1 MKRIILK
8 IFLWLAGIIALIVL
22 AAVIAV
28 NIIFK
33 PSVIIGTVE
42 DLASGYLN
50 GSISI
55 KDAEVSVFST
65 FPHLSFR
72 LDSVRVDN
80 AEGRTLLYTDRIS
93 VAVNVRKY
101 LEHKRISIENFL
113 IDSPSVSYNTDS
125 LGNADWAGLFK
136 ASAKDSLG
144 KDSGNDGEASGNEL
158 FNSLGSSDFK
168 IRNASILYDDAFAGN
183 FAEIKGLDIS
193 LRGGAGKR
201 GAGGHASLNAGSITA
216 RSNGMF
222 AIKDKHAGIETR
234 LGFKRDS
241 MICRFSDTRIT
252 LGGIDFNGSGSLVFE
267 EEGGI
272 IADVDYGLDI
282 RSLTELLEMI
292 PDDIIPEAGSAKVKG
307 TVSCSGN
314 IRGRYAEGSF
324 PLLNGEF
331 SISEGSIAY
340 KGMPASVDELELDFG
355 YMLDL
360 NKEEDSF
367 IRLDTVVVK
376 GGGVDIT
383 GKGWFVKLLED
394 PAFFSLIKA
403 DVDLKKLYDIFPFAS
418 GIDLKGYIDMNLAAG
433 FSAKTISEG
442 DFGKIRAGGRF
453 GIDSLRIILPEDSL
467 SVNIMR
473 FYGKVGSNMKNAT
486 SLQGLD
492 RLRGN
497 VSADSVL
504 ILAKNGFRLFTD
516 TLNARFSTSPLRD
529 TTMVATMEAGAEI
542 GLCRIYLRDTLFL
555 GARAMSVDAGIEPV
569 PSHPKI
575 PRVKAHIVADSVR
588 ARYIQNRFGINRAD
602 IDMSLTRLGKKKEGR
617 AVWIPAGSID
627 MGGFRMFTPSF
638 PVRIAADR
646 TSIVFDREGI
656 KFDKGLFRI
665 GHSDLQL
672 DGAITNLWRGM
683 FRRDTIRAELNVH
696 SHLLNVNQLLWA
708 NYLAGKYK
716 TDDSLKA
723 QIDAIGDN
731 VDSTASLTATDTTA
745 MDAGKSLFF
754 IPHRLDLKFTSR
766 IDNMRLASTY
776 IENFKGDVTVRNG
789 ALKLDELSFTCNA
802 IRHISG
808 SALYKAESRTQGYAG
823 FELNMDNM
831 IVDSIITMMPALD
844 SLVPMLRSL
853 KGNVDVYL
861 AAETGLDSMMRIEIP
876 ELRSGMHIEGR
887 ELTLLDGET
896 FSDIAK
902 MLKFKN
908 QERNI
913 IDSVAVNLSVKDG
926 MIEVFPFV
934 LTMDRYVLAAGGIQ
948 RLDSSFDYHISLLE
962 SPILFKVGVDITG
975 NLNGK
980 MKYKITKAKYKDI
993 TKATRRSYIDS
1004 TALNIRLN
1012 INRKYIR

>member
-72 LDSVRVDN
+72 LDSVRMDN

-136 ASAKDSLG
+136 ASAKDTLG

-183 FAEIKGLDIS
+183 FAEIKDLDIS

-222 AIKDKHAGIETR
+222 AIKDKHVAIETR

-267 EEGGI
+267 EGGGI

-355 YMLDL
+355 YRLDL

-376 GGGVDIT
+376 GGGVDIA

-473 FYGKVGSNMKNAT
+473 FHGKVGSNMKNAT

-555 GARAMSVDAGIEPV
+555 GAKALSVDAGIEPV

-588 ARYIQNRFGINRAD
+588 ARYIQNRFGLNKAD
-602 IDMSLTRLGKKKEGR
+602 IDLSLTRLGKKREGR
-617 AVWIPAGSID
+617 AIWIPSGTID

-646 TSIVFDREGI
+646 TSIIFDREGI

-723 QIDAIGDN
+723 RIEAAGDN

-754 IPHRLDLKFTSR
+754 IPRRLDLRFTSR

-776 IENFKGDVTVRNG
+776 IEDFKGDVTVRNG

-808 SALYKAESRTQGYAG
+808 SALYKAESRTEGYAG

-853 KGNVDVYL
+853 KGNVNVYL

-896 FSDIAK
+896 FSEIAK

-908 QERNI
+908 KERNI

>member
-267 EEGGI
+267 EGGGI

-355 YMLDL
+355 YRLDL

-529 TTMVATMEAGAEI
+529 TTMIATMEAGAEI

-731 VDSTASLTATDTTA
+731 VDSTASLTVTDTTV

-908 QERNI
+908 KERNI

>member
-101 LEHKRISIENFL
+101 LEHKRIFIENFL

-267 EEGGI
+267 EGGGI

-355 YMLDL
+355 YRLDL

-529 TTMVATMEAGAEI
+529 TTMIATMEAGAEI

-575 PRVKAHIVADSVR
+575 PRVKTHIIADSVR
-588 ARYIQNRFGINRAD
+588 ARYIENRFGINRAD

-708 NYLAGKYK
+708 NYLAGKYR

-723 QIDAIGDN
+723 RIEAAGDN

-853 KGNVDVYL
+853 KGNVDIYL

-908 QERNI
+908 KERNI

>member
-267 EEGGI
+267 EGGGI

-314 IRGRYAEGSF
+314 IRGCYAEGSF

-355 YMLDL
+355 YRLDL

-529 TTMVATMEAGAEI
+529 TTMIATMEAGAEI

-638 PVRIAADR
+638 PVRIAAYR

-731 VDSTASLTATDTTA
+731 VDSTASLTVTDTTV

-754 IPHRLDLKFTSR
+754 IPGRLDLKFTSR
-766 IDNMRLASTY
+766 IDNIRLASTY
-776 IENFKGDVTVRNG
+776 IEDFKGDITVRNG

-908 QERNI
+908 KERNV

>member
-93 VAVNVRKY
+93 VAVNIRKY

-267 EEGGI
+267 EGGGI

-355 YMLDL
+355 YRLDL

-908 QERNI
+908 KERNI

>member
-222 AIKDKHAGIETR
+222 AIKDKHVGIETR

-267 EEGGI
+267 EGGGI

-355 YMLDL
+355 YRLDL

-555 GARAMSVDAGIEPV
+555 GAKALSVDAGIEPV

-588 ARYIQNRFGINRAD
+588 ARYIQNRFGLNKAD
-602 IDMSLTRLGKKKEGR
+602 IDLSLTRLGKKREGR
-617 AVWIPAGSID
+617 AIWIPAGTID

-723 QIDAIGDN
+723 RIEAAGDN

-776 IENFKGDVTVRNG
+776 IEDFKGDITVRNG

-908 QERNI
+908 KERNI

>member
-42 DLASGYLN
+42 DLVSGYLN

-183 FAEIKGLDIS
+183 FAEIKSLDIS

-222 AIKDKHAGIETR
+222 AIKDKHVGIETR

-267 EEGGI
+267 EGGGI

-292 PDDIIPEAGSAKVKG
+292 PNDIIPEAGSAKVKG

-355 YMLDL
+355 YRLDL

-555 GARAMSVDAGIEPV
+555 GAKALSVDAGIEPV

-588 ARYIQNRFGINRAD
+588 ARYIQNRFGLNKAD
-602 IDMSLTRLGKKKEGR
+602 IDLSLTRLGKKKEGR
-617 AVWIPAGSID
+617 AIWIPAGTID

-646 TSIVFDREGI
+646 TSVVFDREGI

-723 QIDAIGDN
+723 RIEAAGDN
-731 VDSTASLTATDTTA
+731 VDSTASLTVTDTTV
-745 MDAGKSLFF
+745 MDAGKSLLF
-754 IPHRLDLKFTSR
+754 IPRRLDLKFTSR

-808 SALYKAESRTQGYAG
+808 SALYKAESRTEGYAG

-908 QERNI
+908 KERNI

-1004 TALNIRLN
+1004 TALDIRLN